1 MASWLRDW
9 IDTPHPD
16 RGVYLADEQGG
27 WAYRSY
33 PEIASSAKKIAAA
46 LAEEGVGPGDVVC
59 AIIPTDYD
67 LISTYFGVWAS
78 GAVICLITPPLFQTG
93 EEYVAHVAAI
103 LRQAKP
109 RLTIA
114 SADLKELT
122 AQCMERAGIAG
133 EPWLPREADHEAPL
147 APESE
152 LALLQFTSGSSGEP
166 RGVRVTWD
174 NLEANSDHIVKHVGY
189 VDGDEVNSWLP
200 LYHDMGLI
208 GTFLTAVTR
217 QATLHLMRPDQWIRD
232 PKRWLERFS
241 RAQHSAAPPFAFSY
255 MARRVK
261 PEQVEGLDL
270 SAWKAVIVG
279 AEPVDPAGLEAFY
292 QLMAGTGFQRTVYR
306 PAYGMAEIT
315 LCTTMFDGSVE
326 PLSVRPEAD
335 SLNFGEPIRIA
346 EERRL
351 GPDSVYDKAGW
362 MVGCGAIDAAIPVR
376 ICDEHGKELPEGYL
390 GEVVSGGRSACDGYY
405 AGAEGKS
412 TRFIDGEVWT
422 GDAGFVYKG
431 QLFVLGRMGDSLKV
445 RGRSVYVEDLEAK
458 LSEVT
463 GLHKGRITVVAV
475 PGVGSRG
482 VALFVEAEE
491 GDWTSEA
498 RRFLARRL
506 DDADLTI
513 VTGPRGLIERTSSGK
528 PRRRYMYERL
538 QAGTLDNV
546 KVLTTT

>member
-1 MASWLRDW
+1 MTWLRDW
-9 IDTPHPD
+9 IDEPHPD
-16 RGVYLADEQGG
+16 RGVHLANEQGG
-27 WAYRSY
+27 WDFRSY

-46 LAEEGVGPGDVVC
+46 LAEEGVGPGDIVC
-59 AIIPTDYD
+59 AIIPTDYE

-78 GAVICLITPPLFQTG
+78 GAVMCLVTPPLFQTG

-109 RLTIA
+109 KLTIA
-114 SADLKELT
+114 SADLRDLA
-122 AQCMERAGIAG
+122 AQCMERAGLEG
-133 EPWLPREADHEAPL
+133 EPWLPREAAHEAPL
-147 APESE
+147 APASE

-174 NLEANSDHIVKHVGY
+174 NLEANSSLIARFAGFK
-189 VDGDEVNSWLP
+189 DGDEVNSWLP

-208 GTFLTAVTR
+208 GAFITPVTR

-232 PKRWLERFS
+232 PKRWLERF
-241 RAQHSAAPPFAFSY
+241 ALAEHAAAPPFAFAY
-255 MARRVK
+255 MARRIK

-270 SAWKAVIVG
+270 SRWSSVIAG
-279 AEPVDPAGLEAFY
+279 AEPVDAAGMEAFA
-292 QLMAGTGFQRTVYR
+292 QLMEPTGFRRTVFR
-306 PAYGMAEIT
+306 PAYGMAETT
-315 LCTTMFDGSVE
+315 LCVTMFDGSDS
-326 PLSVRPEAD
+326 PLSIRPEAD
-335 SLNFGEPIRIA
+335 SLNFGERVRVA
-346 EERRL
+346 EERRI
-351 GPDSVYDKAGW
+351 GPDSLNDKSGW
-362 MVGCGAIDAAIPVR
+362 MVGCGSPDPELPVR
-376 ICDEHGKELPEGYL
+376 ICDEHGEELPEGHL
-390 GEVVSGGRSACDGYY
+390 GEIVAGGASACDGYH

-463 GLHKGRITVVAV
+463 GLHKGRLTVVAV

-498 RRFLARRL
+498 RRFLSRRL

-538 QAGTLDNV
+538 QAGTLTDV
-546 KVLTTT
+546 TVLA